1 MYNPLMDHNQLRE
14 AYLNYFKDRGHK
26 EIPPAGLIPENDST
40 TLFTGSGM
48 QPLLPYLLG
57 QEHPMGTRLVDSQ
70 PCFRA
75 EDIDEVGD
83 NRHTTFFEMLGN
95 WSLGDY
101 FKREQLGWFFGFLT
115 DMVKLD
121 PEKLYVTVFAGEEN
135 AGLPRDEEAVGI
147 WKKLFADKGIEAKAV
162 ELGTEENAGKV
173 GMQGGRIFYYGAKKN
188 WWSRAGVPENMPIG
202 EPGGGDSEV
211 FYEFSEVDH
220 NEKFG
225 KHCHPNC
232 DCGRF
237 VEIGNSVFMEYVK
250 RENGFEKL
258 PKKNVD
264 FGGGFERILAAMNND
279 PDVFVT
285 SIFAP
290 IIEEIEKITATKY
303 DDYKT
308 EMRIIADHIRI
319 AVVLIAQGLEPA
331 NKLQG
336 YFLRRLIR
344 RSVLKMRNLMGEKIQ
359 STMLSAAAGKVMEI
373 YATTYTKD
381 VNKQKLIEVLEK
393 EVAKFAQTLEQGLKK
408 IEGMEIEN
416 IDEVVAFDLLQTFG
430 FPFELTEEIVTARGG
445 KLDKGKFEE
454 ERRKHQD
461 ASRTASAGMFKGGL
475 GSTGDVELRYHTGTH
490 LLQAAL
496 RRVLGDHVRQKGSN
510 ITPERLRFD
519 FAHGEKLSESEIV
532 MIDKLIAEWVGR
544 DLEVKFETM
553 PYEEAV
559 KLGALSVP
567 GEKYPEMV
575 KVYSIGDSKE
585 IISREMCGGPHVERL
600 GTIGELKIYKQESVS
615 SGVRRIYMRIG

>member
-1 MYNPLMDHNQLRE
+1 MDHNELRK
-14 AYLNYFKDRGHK
+14 AYIKYFEDRGHK
-26 EIPPAGLIPENDST
+26 EIPPASLVPENDAT

-57 QEHPMGTRLVDSQ
+57 ESHPMGTRLVDSQ

-101 FKREQLGWFFGFLT
+101 FKQEQLTWFFEFLT
-115 DMVKLD
+115 EVVKLD
-121 PEKLYVTVFAGEEN
+121 PEKLYVTVFAGEKES
-135 AGLPRDEEAVGI
+135 GLPRDEEAVEI
-147 WKKLFADKGIEAKAV
+147 WKKLFKKKGIKAEAV
-162 ELGTEENAGKV
+162 EIGTEENGSKV
-173 GMQGGRIFYYGAKKN
+173 GMQDGRIFYYGAKKN
-188 WWSRAGVPENMPIG
+188 WWSRAGGPEKMPVG

-211 FYEFSEVDH
+211 FYEFREISHD
-220 NEKFG
+220 EKLG
-225 KHCHPNC
+225 KYCHPNC

-250 RENGFEKL
+250 REDGFEKL

-264 FGGGFERILAAMNND
+264 FGGGFERILAALND
-279 PDVFVT
+279 NPDVFTT

-290 IIEEIEKITATKY
+290 IISEIERLTGKKY
-303 DDYKT
+303 EQAKS
-308 EMRIIADHIRI
+308 EMRIIADHLRI
-319 AVVLIAQGLEPA
+319 AVILIAQGLEPA

-344 RSVLKMRNLMGEKIQ
+344 RSVLKMRNLRGEKIE
-359 STMLSAAAGKVMEI
+359 SGMLNQAAGKIVDL
-373 YATTYTKD
+373 YQTTYTKNVESAKIVTAVETEVGKFARTLD
-381 VNKQKLIEVLEK
+381 QGLRKIEVMGNEK
-393 EVAKFAQTLEQGLKK
+393 
-408 IEGMEIEN
+408 
-416 IDEVVAFDLLQTFG
+416 IDEMVAFDLLQTFG
-430 FPFELTEEIVTARGG
+430 FPFELTQEIVGG
-445 KLDKGKFEE
+445 KLDQGKFEE

-475 GSTGDVELRYHTGTH
+475 GSTGEVELKYHTGTH

-496 RRVLGDHVRQKGSN
+496 RKVLGDHVRQKGSN

-519 FAHGEKLSESEIV
+519 FSHPEKLSDEEVEKVNNLVKTWIASDYKVSFEI
-532 MIDKLIAEWVGR
+532 ML
-544 DLEVKFETM
+544 FER
-553 PYEEAV
+553 AV

-575 KVYSIGDSKE
+575 KVYSIRKAGE
-585 IISREMCGGPHVERL
+585 IVSMEMCGGPHVENT
-600 GTIGELKIYKQESVS
+600 GVIGNLKIFKQEALG